1 MFASTKTRIRDFLY
15 GIVDEANRDQ
25 ATAQKSHPATKVAL
39 RQLFNFYQAQVRAGN
54 RFALADTGFRLFSQ
68 FEEDGLLLYL
78 FAAIGVERHRFV
90 DIGSADG
97 INSNCANLAVN
108 FGWHGLFIEGEPGK
122 VARGRAYY
130 AKHPDTFVYPPTF
143 VQAIVQR
150 ENVNELIRGAGVSGV
165 VDLLSIDID
174 GNDYWVW
181 EALDAIA
188 PRVVIV
194 ETNVAFGRRSIVVP
208 YEKNLFAAGIPASC
222 LGASPVAMAKL
233 AARKSYR
240 LVGACR
246 YGINLIFVR
255 NGVAEDVVPAVSVDT
270 VFDHPRMAERER
282 FFETIKD
289 RQYETV

>member
-1 MFASTKTRIRDFLY
+1 M
-15 GIVDEANRDQ
+15 
-25 ATAQKSHPATKVAL
+25 
-39 RQLFNFYQAQVRAGN
+39 
-54 RFALADTGFRLFSQ
+54 
-68 FEEDGLLLYL
+68 
-78 FAAIGVERHRFV
+78 
-90 DIGSADG
+90 
-97 INSNCANLAVN
+97 
-108 FGWHGLFIEGEPGK
+108 
-122 VARGRAYY
+122 
-130 AKHPDTFVYPPTF
+130 YPPTF